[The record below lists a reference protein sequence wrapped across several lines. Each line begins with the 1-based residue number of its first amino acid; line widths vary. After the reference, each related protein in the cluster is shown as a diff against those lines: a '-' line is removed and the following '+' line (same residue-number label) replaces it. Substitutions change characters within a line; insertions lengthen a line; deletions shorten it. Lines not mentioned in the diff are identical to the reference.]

1 MNEHNAPLI
10 KQLLGMGEL
19 RPLVEAALKLEKANT
34 ALQTVLQEPFKGQV
48 TVGQLEQGCITLDVP
63 NASMLTILR
72 YQTSDILRQ
81 LRQFQGLAGIASIKC
96 RVKPPLAPEAM
107 GSGRGPFAPQALAP
121 EVNTGPEP
129 LSVEAKKILKS
140 TAEHIDDPALQAI
153 LLRLS
158 ER

>member
-34 ALQTVLQEPFKGQV
+34 ALQSVLQEPFKGQV
-48 TVGQLEQGCITLDVP
+48 TVGQVELGCITLDVP

-96 RVKPPLAPEAM
+96 RVKPPILAET
-107 GSGRGPFAPQALAP
+107 SLTGRGALAPQAHAP
-121 EVNTGPEP
+121 EINSGPEP
-129 LSVEAKKILKS
+129 LSPEAKKVLKS

>member
-34 ALQTVLQEPFKGQV
+34 ALQSVLQEPFKGQV
-48 TVGQLEQGCITLDVP
+48 TVGQIEQGCITLDVP

-81 LRQFQGLAGIASIKC
+81 LRQFQGLAGVASIKC
-96 RVKPPLAPEAM
+96 RVKPPIPTEITLLAMRPN
-107 GSGRGPFAPQALAP
+107 PPLDQP
-121 EVNTGPEP
+121 GPEP
-129 LSVEAKKILKS
+129 LSAEAKKILKS

>member
-19 RPLVEAALKLEKANT
+19 RPLVETALKLQNANL
-34 ALQTVLQEPFKGQV
+34 ALQSVLQEPFKGEV

-81 LRQFQGLAGIASIKC
+81 LRQIQGLAGIASIKC
-96 RVKPPLAPEAM
+96 RVKPPISPLSSSTGE
-107 GSGRGPFAPQALAP
+107 RFATQNDASSL
-121 EVNTGPEP
+121 GPEP
-129 LSVEAKKILKS
+129 LSAEAKKTLKS
-140 TAEHIDDPALQAI
+140 TAERITDPALQAI
-153 LLRLS
+153 LLKLS

>member
-1 MNEHNAPLI
+1 MNEHHAPLI

-19 RPLVEAALKLEKANT
+19 RPLVEAALKREKANS
-34 ALQTVLQEPFKGQV
+34 ALQSFLQPPFKGEV

-96 RVKPPLAPEAM
+96 RIRPPISTQSAFTGSSASAGEAHAPE
-107 GSGRGPFAPQALAP
+107 L
-121 EVNTGPEP
+121 NHGPEP
-129 LSVEAKKILKS
+129 LSEEAKKILKS
-140 TAEHIDDPALQAI
+140 TAQHITDPALQAI
-153 LLRLS
+153 LLKLS